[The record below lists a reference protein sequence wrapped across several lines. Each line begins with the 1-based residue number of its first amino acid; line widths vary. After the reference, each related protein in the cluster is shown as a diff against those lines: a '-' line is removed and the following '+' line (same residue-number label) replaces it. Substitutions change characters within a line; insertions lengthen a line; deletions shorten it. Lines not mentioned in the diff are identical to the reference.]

1 MNRGKTE
8 MGSGHTRKQ
17 LSAVYGYHNWKE
29 IPIDQKIIKC
39 CL

>member
-1 MNRGKTE
+1 MNREKTE
-8 MGSGHTRKQ
+8 MGSGHTKKQ
-17 LSAVYGYHNWKE
+17 LSAVDGYHNCTE